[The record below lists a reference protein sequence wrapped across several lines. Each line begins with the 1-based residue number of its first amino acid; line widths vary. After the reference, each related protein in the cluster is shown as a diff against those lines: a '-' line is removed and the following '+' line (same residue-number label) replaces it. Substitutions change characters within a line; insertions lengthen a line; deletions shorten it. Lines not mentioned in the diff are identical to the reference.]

1 MRDVLSVSAYRF
13 RRTLQRRWRGY
24 FAIVLLVG
32 LLGGLAVAA
41 IAGARR
47 TQSSFPTF
55 LASTNPSNL
64 SVGTALYDP
73 ALGFTTGYNASLVRT
88 IQHLPYVK
96 RAKSYAALY
105 AYPLGTNG
113 YPTAASENANVNDL
127 GSINGLFFD
136 QDRVSVVHGRMA
148 NPKKVDQI
156 MMSVRAAR
164 ELGLR
169 VGETAVWGFAAD
181 SDTATPPKALYHL
194 NLTLVGTVVLNSAVV
209 QDDVDADG
217 AQPVIF
223 TPALTSRMLPCC
235 TDFSFTFLQLD
246 GGSTHVPTVENELER
261 VISPVL
267 PDDFYDMSNDVTKA
281 QIGIKPETIALAV
294 FGGIAALAALLTA
307 MQLIARQLSSTSED
321 EGVLR
326 SIGADPRMIVS
337 DGSLG
342 ILGAVVLGA
351 LVAGVVAVALSP
363 LTPLGPV
370 RPFYP
375 HPGVAFDWTVLGA
388 GMLALAA
395 VLGAFTIAFA
405 VRAAP
410 YRVQRRR
417 RRVRRA
423 SRVADAASTVG
434 FPASA
439 VVGVRFALEPGA
451 DSTAAPVRST
461 ILGTTIATVVVIAT
475 VIFGSSISTLV
486 SHPAL
491 YGWNWTFELSGGGG
505 AGDIPAHQAPLLLD
519 RDPQVS
525 AWSAYYFGNVEI
537 DGRTVPALGG
547 SVRARVAPPILVGHG
562 LDATDQIVL
571 GSGTLAQ
578 IHKTVGEWVTV
589 SYGAN
594 SSRLLRI
601 VGTATMP
608 ATGVGGVTGHP
619 SMGTGALVPYQL
631 FPPPVRNQFGNS
643 PTGPNAIFVRLRSGA
658 SPLAAR
664 TSLDRIAKALTLPT
678 NYGVALLGVQRPAQI
693 VNYRSA
699 SGTATLL
706 SLGLALGAIGAL
718 GLTLFASV
726 RRRRRDLALLK
737 VFGFTGRQLAA
748 VVAWQASC
756 AVAFGAAIG
765 VPLGI
770 LAGRAL
776 WTLFASA
783 IFAVPQVTVPVWT
796 IVLITVGAVALANI
810 VAVLPGRM
818 ARKTSAA
825 ALLRGE

>member
-1 MRDVLSVSAYRF
+1 MSDALRVSAYRF
-13 RRTLQRRWRGY
+13 RRTLQRRWRSY

-32 LLGGLAVAA
+32 LLGGLAMAA

-64 SVGTALYDP
+64 SVGTALYNP

-88 IQHLPYVK
+88 IQHLPFVK
-96 RAKSYAALY
+96 QVRSYAGLD
-105 AYPLGTNG
+105 AYLLGTNG
-113 YPTAASENANVNDL
+113 YPTAASESANVNDV
-127 GSINGLFFD
+127 GSVNGLFFN
-136 QDRVSVVHGRMA
+136 QDRVSVVHGRIA

-169 VGETAVWGFAAD
+169 VGETVRWGFAAG
-181 SDTATPPKALYHL
+181 SDTATPPKALYRL

-223 TPALTSRMLPCC
+223 TPALTSRMLRCC
-235 TDFSFTFLQLD
+235 TDYSFTFLQID
-246 GGSTHVPTVENELER
+246 GGSTHVPTVEDEIER
-261 VISPVL
+261 VVPPVL
-267 PDDFYDMSNDVTKA
+267 PYDFYDTSNDVTTA
-281 QIGIKPETIALAV
+281 QIAIKPETIALAV
-294 FGGIAALAALLTA
+294 FGGVAALAALLIA
-307 MQLIARQLSSTSED
+307 MQLIARQLSSTGGD
-321 EGVLR
+321 EGVMR

-342 ILGAVVLGA
+342 ILGAVILGA
-351 LVAGVVAVALSP
+351 LLAGVVAVALSP

-375 HPGVAFDWTVLGA
+375 YPGVAFDWTVLGI
-388 GMLALAA
+388 GMLALAV
-395 VLGAFTIAFA
+395 VLTAFTVALA
-405 VRAAP
+405 VRSAP
-410 YRVQRRR
+410 HRAQGRRR
-417 RRVRRA
+417 PARRA
-423 SRVADAASTVG
+423 SRVADAASNVG
-434 FPASA
+434 LSTPA
-439 VVGVRFALEPGA
+439 VIGIRFALEPGTNSA
-451 DSTAAPVRST
+451 AAPVRST
-461 ILGTTIATVVVIAT
+461 ILGTTIAMVVVIAT
-475 VIFGSSISTLV
+475 VIFGSSIGTLV

-491 YGWNWTFELSGGGG
+491 YGWNWTYELAGGGG
-505 AGDIPAHQAPLLLD
+505 AGDIPAHQAALLLD

-525 AWSAYYFGNVEI
+525 AWSGYYFGNVEI

-547 SVRARVAPPILVGHG
+547 AVRASVAPPILVGHG
-562 LDATDQIVL
+562 LDAPDQIVL
-571 GSGTLAQ
+571 GPGTLAQ
-578 IHKTVGEWVTV
+578 LHKTVGESVTV
-589 SYGAN
+589 SYGA
-594 SSRLLRI
+594 SGSRLLRI

-631 FPPPVRNQFGNS
+631 FPAPVRNQFGNS
-643 PTGPNAIFVRLRSGA
+643 PTGPNAIFVRLRSEVT
-658 SPLAAR
+658 PLAASA
-664 TSLDRIAKALTLPT
+664 SLDRIAKALTLPT

-718 GLTLFASV
+718 GLTLLASV

-737 VFGFTGRQLAA
+737 VFGFTGRQLAST
-748 VVAWQASC
+748 VAWQASC
-756 AVAFGAAIG
+756 AVAFGAIVG

-770 LAGRAL
+770 LAGHVL
-776 WTLFASA
+776 WVLFARA
-783 IFAVPQVTVPVWT
+783 IFSVPQVTVPVWT
-796 IVLITVGAVALANI
+796 IVLIALGAVALANI
-810 VAVLPGRM
+810 VAVLPGRI

-825 ALLRGE
+825 LLLRGE